1 MWRTPGSWQRSGWNR
16 SPLDQR
22 RRDPCDDRGMS
33 LLRWLGL
40 TDAGRP
46 ESRGDADAVRRISE
60 ALERIEPARAR
71 FIAAF
76 AYLLGRVAYAD
87 RNVTPEES
95 RLMEQIVQE
104 RTRLPEEQAV
114 LVVQIARGQN
124 QLFGGTEDFLV
135 ARQFGEMA
143 TYQEKT
149 DLIGCLF
156 AVSAADRS
164 ITAVEDNE
172 ISRIAAELKVEHADV
187 VRARLRHRE
196 HLEVLR
202 QP

>member
-1 MWRTPGSWQRSGWNR
+1 
-16 SPLDQR
+16 
-22 RRDPCDDRGMS
+22 MS

-40 TDAGRP
+40 EDAGRT

-104 RTRLPEEQAV
+104 HTRLPEEQAV
-114 LVVQIARGQN
+114 LVVLIARSQN

-135 ARQFGEMA
+135 ARQFEEMA
-143 TYQEKT
+143 SYQEKIG
-149 DLIGCLF
+149 LIDCLF

-172 ISRIAAELKVEHADV
+172 ISRVASELKVEHADV
-187 VRARLRHRE
+187 VRARVRHRE

-202 QP
+202 QT

>member
-1 MWRTPGSWQRSGWNR
+1 
-16 SPLDQR
+16 
-22 RRDPCDDRGMS
+22 MS

-40 TDAGRP
+40 EDAGRT

-104 RTRLPEEQAV
+104 HTRLPEEQVV

-143 TYQEKT
+143 SYQEKT
-149 DLIGCLF
+149 GLVDCLF

-164 ITAVEDNE
+164 ITAIEDNE

-187 VRARLRHRE
+187 VRARVRHRE

-202 QP
+202 QT